1 MTRCLTKEKRYMDE
15 FIQGVKEVWNNHY
28 MLILFIVLDVVY
40 AVVGKISVK
49 KNKENADYYFGKNVE
64 KRSNPLREETSVSDF
79 NDYYMYSYN
88 FIYICNYICNICYR
102 GSKDSMRGRVVIH
115 K

>member
-40 AVVGKISVK
+40 AVDW
-49 KNKENADYYFGKNVE
+49 KN
-64 KRSNPLREETSVSDF
+64 
-79 NDYYMYSYN
+79 
-88 FIYICNYICNICYR
+88 
-102 GSKDSMRGRVVIH
+102 
-115 K
+115 